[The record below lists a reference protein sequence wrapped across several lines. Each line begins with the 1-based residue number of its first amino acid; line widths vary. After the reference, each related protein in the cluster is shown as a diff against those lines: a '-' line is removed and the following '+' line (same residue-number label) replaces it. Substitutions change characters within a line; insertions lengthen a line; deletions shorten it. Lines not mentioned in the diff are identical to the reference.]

1 MLLISNPTTVANEI
15 NTIHSLFENG
25 LALFHLRK
33 PDFSILEMKAFVNA
47 IGLEFRSQLV
57 LHSHHQLADELGINR
72 LHFTTKDRVR
82 NNPVR
87 VISTATHST
96 EKNRANPVRVPN
108 PDRVISTATHSIEEF
123 NGLESCF
130 EYAFL
135 SPVYPSISKE
145 NYFSEKNLLDEIKKR
160 TNFQTKIIALGGIS
174 AANALKTIENGF
186 DDFALL
192 GTIWN
197 SKTPIENFKLCQQIG
212 LK

>member
-1 MLLISNPTTVANEI
+1 MLLISNPTAVPKEI
-15 NTIHSLFENG
+15 NTIHALFENG
-25 LALFHLRK
+25 LELFHVRK
-33 PDFSILEMKAFVNA
+33 PDFSILEIKAFVNA
-47 IGLEFRSQLV
+47 IGLEFRNQLI

-87 VISTATHST
+87 VW
-96 EKNRANPVRVPN
+96 N
-108 PDRVISTATHSIEEF
+108 PDRVNSTSTHSIAEF

-145 NYFSEKNLLDEIKKR
+145 NYFSKENLLDEITKR
-160 TNFQTKIIALGGIS
+160 TNFQTKIIALGGIT
-174 AANALKTIENGF
+174 ATNALKTIENGF

-197 SKTPIENFKLCQQIG
+197 SNQPIENFKLCQQIA
-212 LK
+212 LL